1 MNNNNDINNSSKSE
15 NISKKTKKKR
25 KNSATKN
32 YVRALVMLI
41 IAIIVATGAFVLFS
55 QTAKK
60 AAGSAKEA
68 YNNSKNLKSDE
79 IYSEYYQNAYD
90 KAEKKYHVSNR
101 ATIDITSIKEL
112 SNLEVLEVSDIEYVI
127 REQDNDKGDIW
138 LEYEGKGVYTIDM
151 SLSEVITDN
160 ERSAVLVRV
169 PSPTLTHVKKIK
181 STSLLYENKSFRN
194 YSIKE
199 GTDQAKEM
207 ESEGFEQVRTYMK
220 TNSKFYESAE
230 NSAESLLTTL
240 VKECNPDIPDLN
252 VIIEFYD

>member
-1 MNNNNDINNSSKSE
+1 MNNNHDINNSSKGE
-15 NISKKTKKKR
+15 NIKKKR

-32 YVRALVMLI
+32 YVRALIMLI
-41 IAIIVATGAFVLFS
+41 IAVIVVAGALILFS

-79 IYSEYYQNAYD
+79 IYSEYYQKAFD

-101 ATIDITSIKEL
+101 ATIEITSIKEL
-112 SNLEVLEVSDIEYVI
+112 SNLEVLKVSDVEYVV
-127 REQDNDKGDIW
+127 RKQDNDKGDIW
-138 LEYEGKGVYTIDM
+138 LEYEGEGVYTIDM

-160 ERSAVLVRV
+160 ERSAVLIRV
-169 PSPTLTHVKKIK
+169 PYPTLTHVKKTK

-199 GTDQAKEM
+199 GTNLAKEM

-220 TNSKFYESAE
+220 TNPNFCESAKS
-230 NSAESLLTTL
+230 SAESLLTTL

-252 VIIEFYD
+252 VIVDFYD